1 MKLAAQPLAIPEV
14 LLIEH
19 EVFADERG
27 YFMEVYNRDEF
38 REAGLPELFVQV
50 NESLSSR
57 NVIRGLHFQW
67 DPAMAK
73 VMRVTDGKAM
83 LVAVDIRQGSP
94 TLGQWVAE
102 TLSGEDNKQLWA
114 PAGFA
119 RGFCSLADNTRV
131 QYLCTGVYNPKA
143 ESGIRWNDPD
153 IGIRW
158 PVDQPIVSAKD
169 RTAQM
174 LGEWLRRPESKSF
187 SV

>member
-1 MKLAAQPLAIPEV
+1 MKLVARPLAIPEV

-19 EVFADERG
+19 EVFDDERG

-38 REAGLPELFVQV
+38 RDAGLTELFVQV

-67 DPAMAK
+67 DPPMAK
-73 VMRVTDGKAM
+73 VMRVTDGEAM
-83 LVAVDIRQGSP
+83 LVAVDIRHGSP
-94 TLGQWVAE
+94 TLGRWVAE
-102 TLSGEDNKQLWA
+102 TLSAKDKKQLWA

-119 RGFCSLADNTRV
+119 RGFCALADNTRV

-143 ESGIRWNDPD
+143 ESGIRWNDAD

-169 RTAQM
+169 RTAQT

-187 SV
+187 VV